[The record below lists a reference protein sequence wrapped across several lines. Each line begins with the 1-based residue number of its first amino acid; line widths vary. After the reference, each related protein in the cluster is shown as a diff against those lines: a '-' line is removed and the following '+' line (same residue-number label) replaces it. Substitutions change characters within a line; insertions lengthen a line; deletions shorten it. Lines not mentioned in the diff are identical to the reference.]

1 MKDNFGEDKKEQL
14 KKDEKKNRKK
24 EMRDNL
30 EEVKKEYLKQ
40 DDNEKAKRDNLDY
53 NQNKTVKMIWKIGTE
68 RDAC

>member
-1 MKDNFGEDKKEQL
+1 
-14 KKDEKKNRKK
+14 
-24 EMRDNL
+24 MRDNL

-53 NQNKTVKMIWKIGTE
+53 NQNKTVKKISKIGTE